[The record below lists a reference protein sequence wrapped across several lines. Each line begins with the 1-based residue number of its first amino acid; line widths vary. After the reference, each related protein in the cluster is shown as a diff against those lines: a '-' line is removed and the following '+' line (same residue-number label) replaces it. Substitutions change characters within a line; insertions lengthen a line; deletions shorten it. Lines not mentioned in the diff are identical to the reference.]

1 MERLR
6 LLTYN
11 ILSFDRADGARRQE
25 VVQRGLAGLDLDV
38 IALQEVTR
46 DDERDQARELLGPDW
61 TIFSHPSQPPD
72 PVGACL
78 ATRWPAGE
86 PQTLDLHLTPEVEGL
101 PWAAALAV
109 EVNLPEPF
117 GTVLIVHHKP
127 NWQLNA
133 EVIRERQAL
142 ATARWIEDLV
152 AGRPELPVVVL
163 GDFDATPESASVR
176 FWTGRQSLDGFS
188 VRYEDAWAAVHPDE
202 PGHTFTPRNPLV
214 TAGEM
219 KLERGRRIDY
229 VLVRSGVHGPPFD
242 VADCRIAFDRPEGD
256 LWPSDHFGLI
266 AELTRPPAAPGDW
279 D

>member
-25 VVQRGLAGLDLDV
+25 VVQRGLSGLDLDV

-46 DDERDQARELLGPDW
+46 DDERDQARELLGPEW
-61 TIFSHPSQPPD
+61 AIFSHPSQPPD

-109 EVNLPEPF
+109 EVSLPEPF

-142 ATARWIEDLV
+142 ATARWIEELV
-152 AGRPELPVVVL
+152 AGRPDLPVVVL

-176 FWTGRQSLDGFS
+176 FWTGRQSLDGLS

-229 VLVRSGVHGPPFD
+229 VLVRSGVHGPPLD
-242 VADCRIAFDRPEGD
+242 VADCRIAFDQPEGD

-266 AELTRPPAAPGDW
+266 AELTRPPAAPGAW